1 MRGSSVMTYYQ
12 AYLIGRDGHYIKA
25 VDLTCADDEAA
36 KKRALKMVDGTMLSF
51 GGTPA
56 ELQSLTA
63 SENNGCDS
71 LIVMTPPPDASAES
85 PGQDHW
91 SSSEHRVA
99 QNIKCL
105 GYGKQSMAGKRVLVT
120 GATGNVGGC
129 VIRSLSQARG
139 VELVAGV
146 RKSGTSE

>member
-1 MRGSSVMTYYQ
+1 MTYYQ

-85 PGQDHW
+85 PAQDH
-91 SSSEHRVA
+91 
-99 QNIKCL
+99 
-105 GYGKQSMAGKRVLVT
+105 
-120 GATGNVGGC
+120 
-129 VIRSLSQARG
+129 
-139 VELVAGV
+139 
-146 RKSGTSE
+146 